1 MYLSTQ
7 QVPLEGGEYFLDTTR
22 PASTLVAELPAALW
36 RVDPQIQR
44 VEPMPLQSFL
54 ESNFSDKRATL
65 YLSLSFAVMALC
77 LAAVGL
83 GSGISAGVS
92 EATKEIGIR
101 SALGESRWSIAAR
114 ILRNSLTRTLL
125 GTACGI
131 AGSVWL
137 SRIVTISIDPQL
149 RFDFRGLPPVV
160 AIMLLIAALVTIFP
174 VRRALNISPVDALR
188 AE

>member
-1 MYLSTQ
+1 
-7 QVPLEGGEYFLDTTR
+7 
-22 PASTLVAELPAALW
+22 
-36 RVDPQIQR
+36 
-44 VEPMPLQSFL
+44 
-54 ESNFSDKRATL
+54 L
-65 YLSLSFAVMALC
+65 YLSLSFALIALC

-92 EATKEIGIR
+92 EARKEIGIR

-114 ILRNSLTRTLL
+114 ILRDSLTRTLL

-137 SRIVTISIDPQL
+137 SRIVAISIDPQL

-174 VRRALNISPVDALR
+174 VRRALGVSPVEALR